1 MTTSENMKQFD
12 VIVLGAGSAGELVA
26 TTLAKKG
33 KSVALIEE
41 LRVGGECAY
50 LSCMPSKAMLRS
62 AQVRNL
68 AKSALD
74 LGAVST
80 ELDLGDQANAFKKA
94 AERRDKIAEYRN
106 DHQAAQH
113 AEKIGVK
120 LIRGTGVI
128 TGQDEITVDGDV
140 FRWSDLVIATG
151 SSATIPEITG
161 LADIDYW
168 TSDEALSTSSS
179 PESILIVGGGPV
191 GCELAQIFSTFG
203 SKITLVEFG
212 DQLAGHEHPEIADR
226 LSKFLGHQGI
236 EVLLTVKVV
245 SVEKIST
252 DRTLVHLSN
261 ESSIEVNQLII
272 AAGRHPTTS
281 GLGLEILNISPNEK
295 GAIEIDDHCR
305 VLGQDHVWAA
315 GDVTGI
321 APYTH
326 TANYQGQIIWRNI
339 SGGDERA
346 NYAAI
351 PRVIYTE
358 PAVASVGI
366 FESDDAKDRLVTA
379 NFDLSALSRN
389 STDGEVGGLLI
400 LTADSKRGVL
410 VGAAAIGPHADEWIA
425 EATLAIR
432 AEVQLAVLC
441 DVVHAFPTYSE
452 AFDAPLEELLHLCG
466 TR

>member
-1 MTTSENMKQFD
+1 MTTTEDIKHFD

-62 AQVRNL
+62 AKVHTL
-68 AKSALD
+68 AKKALE
-74 LGAVST
+74 LGASSI
-80 ELDLGDQANAFKKA
+80 ELELGDEAHAFTRA

-106 DHQAAQH
+106 DHQAARH
-113 AEKIGVK
+113 AEEVGVT

-128 TGQDEITVDGDV
+128 TGKEEITVDGDV
-140 FRWSDLVIATG
+140 FTWGDLVIATG
-151 SSATIPEITG
+151 SSATIPEISG

-168 TSDEALSTSSS
+168 TSDEALSASNA

-203 SKITLVEFG
+203 SKITIVEFG
-212 DQLAGHEHPEIADR
+212 DQLAGSEHPEISKR
-226 LSKFLGHQGI
+226 LSIFLSEQGI
-236 EVLLTVKVV
+236 DVLLGVEVT
-245 SVEKIST
+245 SVEKISI

-261 ESSIEVNQLII
+261 KSSVEVNQLII

-281 GLGLEILNISPNEK
+281 DIGLEALDISPNKK

-305 VLGQDHVWAA
+305 VLGQDHIWAA
-315 GDVTGI
+315 GDVTGV

-326 TANYQGQIIWRNI
+326 TANYQGQIISRNI

-346 NYAAI
+346 NYMAI

-366 FESDDAKDRLVTA
+366 FESDDEKARIVTA
-379 NFDLSALSRN
+379 SFELSELSRN
-389 STDGEVGGLLI
+389 ATDGESGGLLI

-410 VGAAAIGPHADEWIA
+410 IGAAAIGPHADEWIA

-432 AEVQLAVLC
+432 AEVSLGILC

-452 AFDAPLEELLHLCG
+452 AFDAPLEELLYLCG